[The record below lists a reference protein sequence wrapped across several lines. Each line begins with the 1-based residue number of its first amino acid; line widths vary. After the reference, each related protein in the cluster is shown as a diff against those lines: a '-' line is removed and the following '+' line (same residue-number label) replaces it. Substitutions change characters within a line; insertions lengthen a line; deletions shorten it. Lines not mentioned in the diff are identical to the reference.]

1 MALNK
6 MSELFCPVSTHTQ
19 TSYCRGA
26 QAPIVCTLVI
36 PVSTR
41 SVVVTRQLRFGLAT
55 RHIYK
60 S

>member
-1 MALNK
+1 MALNEK
-6 MSELFCPVSTHTQ
+6 SELFCPLSTHTQ

-36 PVSTR
+36 PASSR
-41 SVVVTRQLRFGLAT
+41 SVVVTQLRLALAT